1 MAAHLGKTVRELTS
15 QISTD
20 ELIEWQAFDIL
31 DPIGGYRHDLNTAL
45 LAKIGSGNKDSDL
58 RDFFLVDP
66 YPMTDEQREQH
77 NQAVQ
82 REALEQSAQRMA
94 AMFEKQTFKSTK

>member
-45 LAKIGSGNKDSDL
+45 LAKIGSGNKDSAL
-58 RDFFLVDP
+58 RDFILIDP

-77 NQAVQ
+77 DQALQ
-82 REALEQSAQRMA
+82 RDALAQSTQRMV
-94 AMFEKQTFKSTK
+94 AMFEKQTIKPIK

>member
-1 MAAHLGKTVRELTS
+1 MRELTA
-15 QISTD
+15 QISAD
-20 ELIEWQAFDIL
+20 ELIEWQAFDLL

-45 LAKIGSGNKDSDL
+45 LAKISSGNKVSPL
-58 RDFFLVDP
+58 RDFFAVDP

-82 REALEQSAQRMA
+82 REALEQSAERMA